1 MLKLLWRFRTTLW
14 PGLIVAILLLGFAG
28 VLFGTLYYEAG
39 GIAPFPVSDRI
50 LSLLKFTLFQA
61 ILSTLLSLL
70 LGLLLAWSLA
80 HQPRFCCRGMVVALF
95 GSSLVLPS
103 LIVAFGIITVLGNH
117 GWLNQLA
124 DLLTGHTFGSYV
136 YGLSG
141 ILIAHVY
148 LNASFA
154 SLGLLRAFES
164 IPIEKYRL
172 STSLGLS
179 SWQRFR
185 TLEWVAIRSTLPRI
199 GITIF
204 LLCFSSFAIVL
215 LLGGS
220 PVYNTLEV
228 ALYEAVRIDFDL
240 PAALQIATIQ
250 LMISIAL
257 LLIASGMP
265 QGLNNLKQPSRF
277 IPWPEKRQVALFQR
291 SVILLLSAIYL
302 LPLIAVVLDGLHAD
316 IPHLFSRPLF
326 LRSLG
331 MSLGIASVST
341 VLTVI
346 LALMLADA
354 RRHFGLPLRIAE
366 RGTIGRLFGLLIA
379 FSGNLYLAIPSL
391 ILGLGFFLIA
401 RDMGGSMTSWGITA
415 ILTANLLMSLPFAL
429 AIMIHAMAKTAR
441 RYDKL
446 VFSLGLSPLQRW
458 RYADWPYLR
467 RSISYIAALSF
478 SLSLGDLGVIA
489 LFGNQEITTLP
500 WYLYQLM
507 GSYRTTD
514 AAGVALV
521 LLVLVF
527 GVFFAVQYGDPA
539 TGESHATR

>member
-1 MLKLLWRFRTTLW
+1 MLRQLWRFRSTLL
-14 PGLIVAILLLGFAG
+14 PGLIVAFGLLGFAAL
-28 VLFGTLYYEAG
+28 LFGTLYHAAG
-39 GIAPFPVSDRI
+39 GVTLFPVSDRI
-50 LSLLKFTLFQA
+50 LSLLRFTIFQA
-61 ILSTLLSLL
+61 TLSTLLSLL
-70 LGLLLAWSLA
+70 VGLLLAWSLA
-80 HQPRFCCRGMVVALF
+80 HQARFCCRQAVVALF

-117 GWLNQLA
+117 GWLNQLSE
-124 DLLTGHTFGSYV
+124 LLTGHTFGSYV

-179 SWQRFR
+179 PWQRFW
-185 TLEWVAIRSTLPRI
+185 TLEWVAIRGSLPRI

-220 PVYNTLEV
+220 PAYNTLEV
-228 ALYEAVRIDFDL
+228 AIYEAVRIDFDL
-240 PAALQIATIQ
+240 PVALQIATIQ

-257 LLIASGMP
+257 VLLASGMP
-265 QGLNNLKQPSRF
+265 QGLNNLKASSRLV
-277 IPWPEKRQVALFQR
+277 PWPERAKTALIQR
-291 SVILLLSAIYL
+291 STILLLSVVYL
-302 LPLIAVVLDGLHAD
+302 LPLIAVVLDGFHAD
-316 IPHLFSRPLF
+316 LMRLFLRPLF

-331 MSLGIASVST
+331 ISLGIATISAM
-341 VLTVI
+341 LTVVV
-346 LALMLADA
+346 ALMLADA
-354 RRHFGLPLRIAE
+354 RRHFGLPLRISE
-366 RGTIGRLFGLLIA
+366 RGIGRLFGLLIA

-391 ILGLGFFLIA
+391 IMGLGFFLIA
-401 RDMGGSMTSWGITA
+401 RNIGGSMNAWGFVA

-429 AIMIHAMAKTAR
+429 AIMIPAMGKTAR

-446 VFSLGLSPLQRW
+446 SFSLGLSPLQRW
-458 RYADWPYLR
+458 RYAEWPYLKQ
-467 RSISYIAALSF
+467 SIGYIAALSF

-521 LLVLVF
+521 LLGLVF
-527 GVFFAVQYGDPA
+527 GIFFAVQYGNHK
-539 TGESHATR
+539 TGESHAAR

>member
-1 MLKLLWRFRTTLW
+1 MIKQLWRFRFTLW
-14 PGLIVAILLLGFAG
+14 PGLIVALGLLGFAIL
-28 VLFGTLYYEAG
+28 LFGTLYHAAG
-39 GIAPFPVSDRI
+39 GITPFPVSERI
-50 LSLLKFTLFQA
+50 LSLLRFTVFQA
-61 ILSTLLSLL
+61 TLSTLLSLL
-70 LGLLLAWSLA
+70 IGLLLAWSLA
-80 HQPRFCCRGMVVALF
+80 HQPRFCCRGALVALF

-117 GWLNQLA
+117 GWLNQLSE
-124 DLLTGHTFGSYV
+124 LLTGHTFGSYV

-164 IPIEKYRL
+164 IPVEKYRL

-179 SWQRFR
+179 PWQRFR

-204 LLCFSSFAIVL
+204 LLCFSSFAIIL

-220 PVYNTLEV
+220 PSYNTLEV
-228 ALYEAVRIDFDL
+228 AIYEAVRIDFDL

-250 LMISIAL
+250 LGISIAL
-257 LLIASGMP
+257 VLLASGMP
-265 QGLNNLKQPSRF
+265 QGLNNLKASSRLV
-277 IPWPEKRQVALFQR
+277 PWPERPKIALVQR
-291 SVILLLSAIYL
+291 STILLLSVIYL
-302 LPLIAVVLDGLHAD
+302 LPLIAVLLDGLGAD
-316 IPHLFSRPLF
+316 LKHLFVRPLF
-326 LRSLG
+326 LRSLA
-331 MSLGIASVST
+331 MSLGIAAVSAMLT
-341 VLTVI
+341 VLFS
-346 LALMLADA
+346 LMLSDA
-354 RRHFGLPLRIAE
+354 RRHFGLPLRIAD
-366 RGTIGRLFGLLIA
+366 RGLGRLLELMIT

-391 ILGLGFFLIA
+391 IMGLGFFLMA
-401 RDMGGSMTSWGITA
+401 RDMGGSMTSWGWVA
-415 ILTANLLMSLPFAL
+415 ILVANLLMSLPFAL
-429 AIMIHAMAKTAR
+429 AIMIPAMEKTAR

-446 VFSLGLSPLQRW
+446 SFSLGLTPLQRW
-458 RYADWPYLR
+458 RYAEWPYLK
-467 RSISYIAALSF
+467 RSIGYIAALSF

-489 LFGNQEITTLP
+489 LFGNQKITTLP

-527 GVFFAVQYGDPA
+527 GVFFAVQYGNNE
-539 TGESHATR
+539 TGESHAAR